1 MGLFDR
7 WQKKQSKIGKKSGVK
22 VPPVAKV
29 AAEEKKE
36 QAVVQVDR
44 PAINRK
50 VSLPASRVVIKPA
63 VTEKAAIAES
73 INKYTF
79 IVTHEATKKQVK
91 SAINEIYGV
100 KPLSVN
106 LINVEGKNVRFGRH
120 SGRRSDYKK
129 AVVTLPQGKT
139 ISVHEGV

>member
-7 WQKKQSKIGKKSGVK
+7 WQKKQSKIGKKSAAK
-22 VPPVAKV
+22 VPVV
-29 AAEEKKE
+29 SQVEEKKE
-36 QAVVQVDR
+36 TTVVQEERSAVS
-44 PAINRK
+44 RK
-50 VSLPASRVVIKPA
+50 VSLPASRVIIKPA

-79 IVTHEATKKQVK
+79 FVSHKATKKQIK

-100 KPLSVN
+100 IPVSVN
-106 LINVEGKNVRFGRH
+106 LINVEGKNVRFGKH
-120 SGRRSDYKK
+120 SGRRSDFKK